1 MKYLCIEENRIVSA
15 LDYEPSVPSG
25 VEVVSITDDDY
36 KLINDGTHYFDTNSK
51 SVTQKP
57 KLILDKM
64 QEDKD
69 KDNLRQFLNDTDW
82 KVLRHIRQKAL
93 NAQTTLSEEEYIALE
108 QERTTAASKI

>member
-1 MKYLCIEENRIVSA
+1 MKYLCIEENRVVSA
-15 LDYEPSVPSG
+15 LDYEPNVPSS

-36 KLINDGTHYFDTNSK
+36 KLITDGTHFFDTNSK

-64 QEDKD
+64 QEEKD

-108 QERTTAASKI
+108 QERTAAASKI